1 MQFLSLQPF
10 IPSGPDFEAA
20 KDFFST
26 LGFNIAWNGGDYI
39 GYEKDGCKFIL
50 QKYNNKAFAEN
61 LMITVGITNAD
72 EMWKEVNENELAKKF
87 GIQIKQPTDVEYG
100 RELNIIDLAGVCWHF
115 VQS

>member
-1 MQFLSLQPF
+1 
-10 IPSGPDFEAA
+10 
-20 KDFFST
+20 
-26 LGFNIAWNGGDYI
+26 
-39 GYEKDGCKFIL
+39 
-50 QKYNNKAFAEN
+50 
-61 LMITVGITNAD
+61 MITVGITNAD